1 MSICFMPAPSTP
13 RSPIKFKYF
22 KNIIIS
28 CDINKDDF
36 EKNITYLFSSYYKMQ
51 AFGFTQETQEFW
63 CKKIINNICVLYFKC
78 YIQYDGK
85 YNSSIIIKPL
95 IGTEIE
101 FKKLEKNIKEYII
114 LYKNSD
120 DDTFEYIDY

>member
-1 MSICFMPAPSTP
+1 MPAPSTP

-28 CDINKDDF
+28 CEINKDDF

-114 LYKNSD
+114 LYKNTD
-120 DDTFEYIDY
+120 DDTFEYIDC